1 LRINSNE
8 REETDVNI
16 MKKCSEELQSLN
28 EMVEDEKRSRENSE
42 AATYEML
49 KDVITKIKSEID
61 TEKKERLD
69 FLFISQ
75 V

>member
-1 LRINSNE
+1 MRINSNE